1 MSFGCSANV
10 LDTARLVKKSWD
22 SITVETIESCWVHS
36 KCLPHLTNE
45 ICANGGLEYKKQIQR
60 KVVQDICFLLTNMSI
75 SNRDKLVSIIPE
87 IKNDRD
93 GENVVSRWLDL
104 ESDPEILAL
113 EEIEL
118 FEAIEKN
125 L

>member
-1 MSFGCSANV
+1 M
-10 LDTARLVKKSWD
+10 
-22 SITVETIESCWVHS
+22 
-36 KCLPHLTNE
+36 LTN
-45 ICANGGLEYKKQIQR
+45 L
-60 KVVQDICFLLTNMSI
+60 SI

-104 ESDPEILAL
+104 ESNPEILAL

-118 FEAIEKN
+118 FEAIEKKLKLN
-125 L
+125 

>member
-1 MSFGCSANV
+1 M
-10 LDTARLVKKSWD
+10 
-22 SITVETIESCWVHS
+22 
-36 KCLPHLTNE
+36 PHLTNE
-45 ICANGGLEYKKQIQR
+45 ICSNGGLEYKKQIQR
-60 KVVQDICFLLTNMSI
+60 KVVQDICFLLTNLSI

-104 ESDPEILAL
+104 ESNPEILAL

-118 FEAIEKN
+118 FEAIEKKLKLN
-125 L
+125 